1 MGETEDGLSPTQKKG
16 EEISQEEG
24 IINQIRKS
32 DPRIRNKIKEL
43 LEKEELNSM
52 EKKREDKSES
62 DSDSEEEKEIESTTL
77 KVMMDIGF
85 KLIKNGL
92 KVNWREEL

>member
-1 MGETEDGLSPTQKKG
+1 MARKTKSIRNKENSKEEIVDNTKSSKEENLGETEDGLSPTQKKG

-43 LEKEELNSM
+43 LEKEELN
-52 EKKREDKSES
+52 
-62 DSDSEEEKEIESTTL
+62 
-77 KVMMDIGF
+77 
-85 KLIKNGL
+85 
-92 KVNWREEL
+92 